1 MSLKPHKILF
11 RKRLNQ
17 GGFTL
22 MEVMFATMAFAL
34 ILLVM
39 QMTFS
44 GVLGLRNR
52 AQKRVDQQAIL
63 SQAMTIMKRD
73 LENMIVTGGLM
84 AEGLICTE
92 MGSPDMPNDQLE
104 FYSTTAVVS
113 DQFPWGD
120 VQKVGY
126 LLGVDPIQTV
136 TTNLGQAL
144 MRLSL
149 NTLPLEANEEPP
161 VETLM
166 LDNVRSMQFEFFDG
180 LQWLQTWDSNVNEP
194 AVPLAVRAMVED
206 FTNNPNPT
214 GRQTR
219 IWEIL
224 VPIFTIKPPSEESE
238 EGEGEEEDDS

>member
-1 MSLKPHKILF
+1 MSIKPYKILF

-17 GGFTL
+17 RGFTL

-52 AQKRVDQQAIL
+52 VQKRVDQQAIL

-104 FYSTTAVVS
+104 FYSTTGVVS

-126 LLGVDPIQTV
+126 LLGVDPMQTV

-194 AVPLAVRAMVED
+194 AVPLAVRAIVEA
-206 FTNNPNPT
+206 FTDNPNPT
-214 GRQTR
+214 RRQTR

-224 VPIFTIKPPSEESE
+224 VPILTIKPPSEEE
-238 EGEGEEEDDS
+238 EGEEEEEEDS

>member
-1 MSLKPHKILF
+1 
-11 RKRLNQ
+11 
-17 GGFTL
+17 
-22 MEVMFATMAFAL
+22 MAFAL

-44 GVLGLRNR
+44 GALGLRNR
-52 AQKRVDQQAIL
+52 MQKRVDQQSAL
-63 SQAMTIMKRD
+63 TLAMSIMKRD

-84 AEGLICTE
+84 AEGIISTE
-92 MGSPDMPNDQLE
+92 MGSPDMPDDQLE

-126 LLGVDPIQTV
+126 LLGVDPMQTV

-144 MRLSL
+144 MRMSL

-166 LDNVRSMQFEFFDG
+166 LDNVRSLQFEFFDG
-180 LQWLQTWDSNVNEP
+180 LQWLQTWDSTVNEP
-194 AVPLAVRAMVED
+194 AVPLAVRAMLEV
-206 FTNNPNPT
+206 FTDNPNPT

-219 IWEIL
+219 IWEVL
-224 VPIFTIKPPSEESE
+224 VPILTIKPPSEEE
-238 EGEGEEEDDS
+238 EGEEEEDS

>member
-1 MSLKPHKILF
+1 
-11 RKRLNQ
+11 
-17 GGFTL
+17 

-44 GVLGLRNR
+44 GALGLRNR
-52 AQKRVDQQAIL
+52 MQKRVDQQAAL
-63 SQAMTIMKRD
+63 TLAMSIMKRD

-84 AEGLICTE
+84 AEGIFCGE

-113 DQFPWGD
+113 DQLPWGD

-126 LLGVDPIQTV
+126 LLGVDPMQTV

-144 MRLSL
+144 MRMSR
-149 NTLPLEANEEPP
+149 NALPLEANEEAP

-166 LDNVRSMQFEFFDG
+166 LDNVRSLQFEFFDG
-180 LQWLQTWDSNVNEP
+180 LEWLQTWDSTVNEP
-194 AVPLAVRAMVED
+194 VVPLVVRAMVEV
-206 FTNNPNPT
+206 FTDNPNPT

-219 IWEIL
+219 IWEVL
-224 VPIFTIKPPSEESE
+224 VPILTIKPPGEEE
-238 EGEGEEEDDS
+238 EGEEEEDS

>member
-1 MSLKPHKILF
+1 
-11 RKRLNQ
+11 
-17 GGFTL
+17 

-44 GVLGLRNR
+44 GALGLRNR
-52 AQKRVDQQAIL
+52 MQKRVDQQAAL
-63 SQAMTIMKRD
+63 TLAMSVMKRD

-84 AEGLICTE
+84 AEGIICTE
-92 MGSPDMPNDQLE
+92 MGSPDMPDDQLE

-126 LLGVDPIQTV
+126 LLGVDPMQTV

-144 MRLSL
+144 RRLSL
-149 NTLPLEANEEPP
+149 TTLPLEANEEAP

-166 LDNVRSMQFEFFDG
+166 LDNVRSLQFEFFDG
-180 LQWLQTWDSNVNEP
+180 LEWLQTWDSTVNEP
-194 AVPLAVRAMVED
+194 AVPLAVRAMVEV
-206 FTNNPNPT
+206 FTDNPNPT

-224 VPIFTIKPPSEESE
+224 VPILTIKPPSEEE
-238 EGEGEEEDDS
+238 EGEEEEDS

>member
-1 MSLKPHKILF
+1 MSIKPHKILF
-11 RKRLNQ
+11 RKRLNR

-44 GVLGLRNR
+44 GALGLRNR

-84 AEGLICTE
+84 AEGIICTE

-126 LLGVDPIQTV
+126 LLGVDPMQTV

-166 LDNVRSMQFEFFDG
+166 LDNVRSMEFEFFDG

-194 AVPLAVRAMVED
+194 AVPLAVRAMVEV
-206 FTNNPNPT
+206 FTDNPNPT

-224 VPIFTIKPPSEESE
+224 VPILTIKPPSEESE
-238 EGEGEEEDDS
+238 EDEGEEEEDS

>member
-11 RKRLNQ
+11 RKRLTQ
-17 GGFTL
+17 AGFTL

-39 QMTFS
+39 QMTCS
-44 GVLGLRNR
+44 GALGLRNR
-52 AQKRVDQQAIL
+52 MQKRVDQQAAL
-63 SQAMTIMKRD
+63 TLAMSIMKRD

-84 AEGLICTE
+84 AEGIICTE
-92 MGSPDMPNDQLE
+92 MGSPDMPDDQLE

-126 LLGVDPIQTV
+126 LLGVDPMQTV

-149 NTLPLEANEEPP
+149 NTLPLEASEEPP

-166 LDNVRSMQFEFFDG
+166 LDNVRSLQFEFFDG

-194 AVPLAVRAMVED
+194 AVPLAVRAMVEV

-219 IWEIL
+219 VWEIL
-224 VPIFTIKPPSEESE
+224 VPILTIKPPSEEE
-238 EGEGEEEDDS
+238 EGEEEEDS

>member
-11 RKRLNQ
+11 GKRLNQ

-44 GVLGLRNR
+44 GALGLRNR
-52 AQKRVDQQAIL
+52 AQKRVDQQATL

-73 LENMIVTGGLM
+73 IENMIVTGGLM

-104 FYSTTAVVS
+104 FYSTTGVVS

-126 LLGVDPIQTV
+126 LLGVDPMQTV

-194 AVPLAVRAMVED
+194 AVPLAVRAIVEA
-206 FTNNPNPT
+206 FTDNPNPT
-214 GRQTR
+214 RRQTR

-224 VPIFTIKPPSEESE
+224 VPILTIKPPSEEE
-238 EGEGEEEDDS
+238 EGEEEEDS

>member
-1 MSLKPHKILF
+1 
-11 RKRLNQ
+11 
-17 GGFTL
+17 
-22 MEVMFATMAFAL
+22 
-34 ILLVM
+34 M

-104 FYSTTAVVS
+104 FYSTTGVVS

-126 LLGVDPIQTV
+126 LLGVNPMQTV

-149 NTLPLEANEEPP
+149 NTLPLEANEKTP

-194 AVPLAVRAMVED
+194 AVPLAVRAMVEV
-206 FTNNPNPT
+206 FTDNPNPT
-214 GRQTR
+214 GRKTR

-224 VPIFTIKPPSEESE
+224 VPVLTIKPPSEEE
-238 EGEGEEEDDS
+238 EGEEEEDS

>member
-17 GGFTL
+17 AGFTL

-44 GVLGLRNR
+44 GALGLRNR
-52 AQKRVDQQAIL
+52 MQKRVDQQAAL
-63 SQAMTIMKRD
+63 TLAMSVMKRD

-84 AEGLICTE
+84 AEGIFCGE

-113 DQFPWGD
+113 DQLPWGD

-126 LLGVDPIQTV
+126 LLGVDPMQTV

-144 MRLSL
+144 MRMSR
-149 NTLPLEANEEPP
+149 NALPLEANEEAP

-166 LDNVRSMQFEFFDG
+166 LDNVRSLQFEFFDG
-180 LQWLQTWDSNVNEP
+180 LEWLQTWDSTVNEP
-194 AVPLAVRAMVED
+194 AVPLAVRAMVEV
-206 FTNNPNPT
+206 FTDNPNPT

-219 IWEIL
+219 IWEVLVQIL
-224 VPIFTIKPPSEESE
+224 TIKPPSEEE
-238 EGEGEEEDDS
+238 EGEEEEDS

>member
-1 MSLKPHKILF
+1 
-11 RKRLNQ
+11 
-17 GGFTL
+17 

-44 GVLGLRNR
+44 GALGLRNR
-52 AQKRVDQQAIL
+52 MQKRVDQQAAL
-63 SQAMTIMKRD
+63 TLAMSIMKRD

-84 AEGLICTE
+84 AEGIFCGE

-113 DQFPWGD
+113 DQLPWGD

-126 LLGVDPIQTV
+126 LLGVDPMQTV

-144 MRLSL
+144 MRMSR
-149 NTLPLEANEEPP
+149 NALPLEANEEAP

-166 LDNVRSMQFEFFDG
+166 LDNVRSLQFEFFDG
-180 LQWLQTWDSNVNEP
+180 LEWLQTWDSTVNEP
-194 AVPLAVRAMVED
+194 AVPLAVRAMVEV
-206 FTNNPNPT
+206 FTDNPNPT

-219 IWEIL
+219 IWEVL
-224 VPIFTIKPPSEESE
+224 VPILTIKPPGEEE
-238 EGEGEEEDDS
+238 EGEEEEGEEEEDS

>member
-1 MSLKPHKILF
+1 
-11 RKRLNQ
+11 
-17 GGFTL
+17 

-44 GVLGLRNR
+44 GALGLRNR
-52 AQKRVDQQAIL
+52 MQKRVDQQAAL
-63 SQAMTIMKRD
+63 TLAMSIMKRD

-84 AEGLICTE
+84 AEGIFCGE

-113 DQFPWGD
+113 DQLPWGD

-126 LLGVDPIQTV
+126 LLGVDPMQTV

-144 MRLSL
+144 MRMSR
-149 NTLPLEANEEPP
+149 NALPLEANEEAP

-166 LDNVRSMQFEFFDG
+166 LDNVRSLQFEFFDG
-180 LQWLQTWDSNVNEP
+180 LEWLQTWDSTVNEP
-194 AVPLAVRAMVED
+194 AVPLAVRAMVEV
-206 FTNNPNPT
+206 FTDNPNPT

-219 IWEIL
+219 IWEVL
-224 VPIFTIKPPSEESE
+224 VPILTIKPPGEEE
-238 EGEGEEEDDS
+238 EGEEEEDS

>member
-1 MSLKPHKILF
+1 MSLKPHKILC
-11 RKRLNQ
+11 RKRLSQ
-17 GGFTL
+17 AGFTL

-104 FYSTTAVVS
+104 FYSTTGVVS

-126 LLGVDPIQTV
+126 LLGVDPMQTV

-166 LDNVRSMQFEFFDG
+166 LDNVRSMEFEFFDG

-194 AVPLAVRAMVED
+194 AVPLAVRAMVEV
-206 FTNNPNPT
+206 FTDNPNPT

-224 VPIFTIKPPSEESE
+224 VPILTIKPPSEEE
-238 EGEGEEEDDS
+238 EGEEEEDS

>member
-1 MSLKPHKILF
+1 
-11 RKRLNQ
+11 
-17 GGFTL
+17 

-44 GVLGLRNR
+44 GVLGQRNR
-52 AQKRVDQQAIL
+52 MQKRVDQQAVL
-63 SQAMTIMKRD
+63 SQAMSIMKRD

-92 MGSPDMPNDQLE
+92 MGSPDMPNDQLD
-104 FYSTTAVVS
+104 FYSTTGVVS

-120 VQKVGY
+120 VQKIGY
-126 LLGVDPIQTV
+126 LLGVDPMQTV
-136 TTNLGQAL
+136 TTNLGQTL

-194 AVPLAVRAMVED
+194 AVPLAVRAMVEV
-206 FTNNPNPT
+206 FTNNPNPI
-214 GRQTR
+214 GRQPR
-219 IWEIL
+219 ICEIL
-224 VPIFTIKPPSEESE
+224 VPILTIKPPSEESE
-238 EGEGEEEDDS
+238 EEEGEEQEDS

>member
-1 MSLKPHKILF
+1 MSIKPHKILF
-11 RKRLNQ
+11 RKRLNR

-104 FYSTTAVVS
+104 FYSTTGVVS

-120 VQKVGY
+120 VQEVGY
-126 LLGVDPIQTV
+126 LLGMDPMQTV

-194 AVPLAVRAMVED
+194 AVPLAVRAMVEV
-206 FTNNPNPT
+206 FTDNPNPT
-214 GRQTR
+214 RRQTR

-224 VPIFTIKPPSEESE
+224 VPILTIKPPSEEE
-238 EGEGEEEDDS
+238 EGEEEEDS

>member
-1 MSLKPHKILF
+1 
-11 RKRLNQ
+11 
-17 GGFTL
+17 

-44 GVLGLRNR
+44 GALGLRNR
-52 AQKRVDQQAIL
+52 MQKRVDQQAAL
-63 SQAMTIMKRD
+63 TLAMSIMKRD

-84 AEGLICTE
+84 AEGIFCGE

-113 DQFPWGD
+113 DQLPWGD

-126 LLGVDPIQTV
+126 LLGVDPMQTV

-144 MRLSL
+144 MRMSR
-149 NTLPLEANEEPP
+149 NALPLEANEEAP

-166 LDNVRSMQFEFFDG
+166 LDNVRSLQFEFFDG

-194 AVPLAVRAMVED
+194 AVPLAVRAMVEV

-219 IWEIL
+219 VWEIL
-224 VPIFTIKPPSEESE
+224 VPILTIKPPSEEE
-238 EGEGEEEDDS
+238 EGEEEEDS

>member
-1 MSLKPHKILF
+1 
-11 RKRLNQ
+11 
-17 GGFTL
+17 

-44 GVLGLRNR
+44 GALGLRNR
-52 AQKRVDQQAIL
+52 MQKRVDQHSAMT
-63 SQAMTIMKRD
+63 QAMSVMKRD
-73 LENMIVTGGLM
+73 LENMIVTGGVM
-84 AEGLICTE
+84 AEGIICTE

-104 FYSTTAVVS
+104 FYSTTGVVS

-166 LDNVRSMQFEFFDG
+166 LDNVRSMEFEFFDG
-180 LQWLQTWDSNVNEP
+180 LQWLQTWDSTVNEP
-194 AVPLAVRAMVED
+194 AVPLAVRAMVEV
-206 FTNNPNPT
+206 FTDNPNPT

-224 VPIFTIKPPSEESE
+224 VPILTIKPPSEESE
-238 EGEGEEEDDS
+238 EDEGEEEEDS

>member
-1 MSLKPHKILF
+1 
-11 RKRLNQ
+11 
-17 GGFTL
+17 

-44 GVLGLRNR
+44 GALGLRNR
-52 AQKRVDQQAIL
+52 MQKRVDQQAAL
-63 SQAMTIMKRD
+63 TLAMSVMKRD

-84 AEGLICTE
+84 AEGIFCGE

-113 DQFPWGD
+113 DQLPWGD

-126 LLGVDPIQTV
+126 LLGVDPMQTV

-144 MRLSL
+144 MRMSR
-149 NTLPLEANEEPP
+149 NALPLEANEEAP

-166 LDNVRSMQFEFFDG
+166 LDNVRSLQFEFFDG
-180 LQWLQTWDSNVNEP
+180 LEWLQTWDSTVNEP
-194 AVPLAVRAMVED
+194 AVPLAVRAMVEV
-206 FTNNPNPT
+206 FTDNPNPT

-219 IWEIL
+219 IWEVL
-224 VPIFTIKPPSEESE
+224 VPILTIKPPSEEE
-238 EGEGEEEDDS
+238 EGEEEEDS

>member
-17 GGFTL
+17 AGFTL

-44 GVLGLRNR
+44 GALGLRNR
-52 AQKRVDQQAIL
+52 MQKRVDQQAAL
-63 SQAMTIMKRD
+63 TLAMSVMKRD

-84 AEGLICTE
+84 AEGIFCGE

-113 DQFPWGD
+113 DQLPWGD

-126 LLGVDPIQTV
+126 LLGVDPMQTV

-144 MRLSL
+144 MRMSR
-149 NTLPLEANEEPP
+149 NALPLEANEEAP

-166 LDNVRSMQFEFFDG
+166 LDNVRSLQFEFFDG
-180 LQWLQTWDSNVNEP
+180 LEWLQTWDSTVNEP
-194 AVPLAVRAMVED
+194 AVPLAVRAMVEV
-206 FTNNPNPT
+206 FTDNPNPT

-219 IWEIL
+219 IWEVL
-224 VPIFTIKPPSEESE
+224 VPILTIKPPSEEE
-238 EGEGEEEDDS
+238 EGEEEEDS